1 MFRKHLLPIAMLAL
15 LLSCDAHLAVAQT
28 TVVQRPDGSTA
39 TVTVQAGGGNTN
51 TVMIVG
57 GGSGQAPPAGGVQI
71 NGVQLEVIGG
81 AGANIE
87 SSVVSGQGGGGGPL
101 VQLPARDQ
109 APAVGTSRIRG
120 RVIAEGSGRPLRRA
134 NVRLSSPGIRESRSA
149 TTNQEGSFEFV
160 DLPAASYNLVAN
172 RSGYVQMGYKQTR
185 PNGPPQ
191 PLVLGANQ
199 TLERVDIALPL
210 GGVITGRVLDEYGE
224 PVSDTFVSA
233 QRQQFINGARRP
245 LTTGAPSGSNDIGE
259 FRIYGLAPGDYYVS
273 ANPRGGSSNPFETTA
288 DRSGYG
294 PTYYPSSTD
303 VASAQRVTVRAGDT
317 VSNIVVTLAPT
328 RMARVSGTVIDTQ
341 GQPAKGG
348 AVMAMPSGGMTM
360 PMSPGMVRPDGTFTL
375 NNVAPGDYVLRSV
388 PTGGI
393 TGPSAFA
400 SIAMATISVNGSD
413 LSNVVLQ
420 PQTPIVI
427 KGRLTGDATTLSK
440 VKPAT
445 TRLMAAPYG
454 PPMMMVGP
462 TTPPQPLHDDL
473 SFELS
478 VYPGEYAIRPMALP
492 DMVVRAVRL
501 DGRDVTKSFRVDPGA
516 ALNDIEVEVTAS
528 TARLV
533 ITAAN
538 ARNEAAASRDVVV
551 FPQDETQWGL
561 QMPGHS
567 STGRTD
573 EQGRYQTPPLLPG
586 AYYVA
591 LPDAMEVGQAADPE
605 FLESLRTKAQ
615 RITVGESATANV
627 QLRVSER

>member
-1 MFRKHLLPIAMLAL
+1 MFRERLLTVAILGL
-15 LLSCDAHLAVAQT
+15 LLSCDARSAVAQT

-39 TVTVQAGGGNTN
+39 TVTVQSDGGNTN

-57 GGSGQAPPAGGVQI
+57 GGSGQAPPAGGIQLS
-71 NGVQLEVIGG
+71 GVQFDVVGG
-81 AGANIE
+81 VDSGL
-87 SSVVSGQGGGGGPL
+87 VSGQGGVGGPM
-101 VQLPARDQ
+101 VQLPPRDQ

-134 NVRLSSPGIRESRSA
+134 NVRLSSPGIRDSRSA
-149 TTNQEGSFEFV
+149 TTDQEGRFEFV
-160 DLPAASYNLVAN
+160 DLPAASYNLVAT

-185 PNGPPQ
+185 PNSPPQ

-233 QRQQFINGARRP
+233 QRQQFVNGARRP
-245 LTTGAPSGSNDIGE
+245 LTTGAPSSSNDIGE

-288 DRSGYG
+288 DRSGYA

-317 VSNIVVTLAPT
+317 VSNIVVSLAPT
-328 RMARVSGTVIDTQ
+328 RMARVSGTVIDAQ
-341 GQPAKGG
+341 GQLAKGG

-360 PMSPGMVRPDGTFTL
+360 PMSPGMVRPDGTFTI
-375 NNVAPGDYVLRSV
+375 NGVAPGDYVLRSM
-388 PTGGI
+388 PTGAVN
-393 TGPSAFA
+393 GPSAFA
-400 SIAMATISVNGSD
+400 SIAMAAISVNGSD

-427 KGRLTGDATTLSK
+427 KGRLTGDATTLAK
-440 VKPAT
+440 VKPAS

-454 PPMMMVGP
+454 PPMTMVGP
-462 TTPPQPLHDDL
+462 TAPPQPLHDDL
-473 SFELS
+473 SFELT
-478 VYPGEYAIRPMALP
+478 VYPGEYAIRPMAMA

-501 DGRDVTKSFRVDPGA
+501 DGRDVTKSFRVDAGS

-528 TARLV
+528 TARLLV
-533 ITAAN
+533 TAAN
-538 ARNEAAASRDVVV
+538 ARNEAVASRDVVV

-561 QMPGHS
+561 QMPGHG

-573 EQGRYQTPPLLPG
+573 DQGRYQTPPLLPG

-591 LPDAMEVGQAADPE
+591 LADALEAGQAADPE

-615 RITVGESATANV
+615 RITVGDSATANV
-627 QLRVSER
+627 QLRVSDR